1 MYSFEPTEE
10 QKMLVDAVHKYAA
23 KDLREAAH
31 EADESGGFP
40 EALISKGWELGVVQ
54 ASVPEAFGGF
64 GDHST
69 VTGALAAEELAWGD
83 LAGALTI
90 LGPGVLAFPLLL
102 AGTEEQKK
110 KYLPPLVGGGY
121 RPVSLAWVEPRFDF
135 DPGELR
141 STARLENGG
150 FVLDGHKCFVPFAHQ
165 AESFLVFASLE
176 GKTQAFLLP
185 RQTQGLTVLEREG
198 NLGIRALPTFE
209 IKLDNCRLPAEARLG
224 GREGHDPGLLL
235 HSTHV
240 ALAAMA
246 IGVARAAYE
255 YAMNYAKERVQF
267 GVPIAQKQ
275 VIAFM
280 LAEMATEIEAA
291 RLLVWEAAW
300 TLDQGQEATR
310 AVTLAKTA
318 ADDTVMSV
326 TDRAV
331 QILGGHGYIRE
342 HPVEMWMRNGRGFP
356 TFTGLAM
363 V

>member
-1 MYSFEPTEE
+1 MYGFEPSEE
-10 QKMLVDAVHKYAA
+10 QKMLVGAVHKYAA

-31 EADESGGFP
+31 EADETGGFP
-40 EALISKGWELGVVQ
+40 DSLISKGWELGVVQ

-64 GDHST
+64 GDHSA
-69 VTGALAAEELAWGD
+69 VTGVLAAEELAWGD

-110 KYLPPLVGGGY
+110 RYLPSLVGGDY
-121 RPVSLAWVEPRFDF
+121 RPVSLAWVEPYFDF

-141 STARLENGG
+141 STARPENGG
-150 FVLDGHKCFVPFAHQ
+150 YILGGHKCLVPFADR
-165 AESFLVFASLE
+165 AENLLVMASLE
-176 GKTQAFLLP
+176 GKSQAFLLP
-185 RQTQGLTVLEREG
+185 RETPGLTVLEREG

-209 IKLDNCRLPAEARLG
+209 VKLENCRLPADARLG
-224 GREGHDPGLLL
+224 GKGGHDPALLL
-235 HSTHV
+235 NSTHV

-246 IGVARAAYE
+246 IGVAKAAYE
-255 YAMNYAKERVQF
+255 YALNYAKERVAF

-275 VIAFM
+275 AVAFM

-310 AVTLAKTA
+310 TVVLAKTA
-318 ADDTVMSV
+318 ADEMVMMV